1 MVGESEV
8 STGGM
13 YGWVKEGVLE
23 IPSLFVDMESVRQL
37 GSPLLWVRDGQ
48 DIKIEFLS
56 YSSVD
61 RVCHE
66 GKGADC
72 FFMYTC
78 LFAEIGIRFPFTEFE
93 CAVLRQLNYAPS
105 QIHPNSWGFIR
116 AFEVLME
123 YLQEEPSLGLF
134 FFLFQAKGVDRGV
147 WVTLSSHQGRTVF
160 SLFKATYKDFKK
172 FYVKVRSP
180 EDAIPFFLNENLLEK
195 FPLYWKRNPV
205 QCLGVEELS
214 ERDACMCEFL
224 FENLKGG
231 KILTTS
237 VLLKWDSNRGAVVK
251 YLDTKVPD
259 CSTAGLKSFFKQ
271 RAEREVSTSHVVKVE
286 HGSEV
291 NKPVEK
297 RKPISLKRMRTEEVS
312 GKRVID
318 LTEGRCCGRDV
329 VLEKVVKFSRSQQG
343 LHGFDESDSLSS
355 LWSERYPFSIV
366 ADEHFQSKADVDL
379 LKKTGKVAAARY
391 VPVQAARL
399 MCISW
404 GLELQALEEESS
416 QKSKKADVL
425 ELEKKLRFA
434 TEQVGLKE
442 KENRLLKE
450 ENDELRVKIAKLS
463 KDKKDLESRVV
474 EVCGERKEAEVSK
487 KAHGFEMFA
496 AAWDMA
502 KAQIELLVPGAD
514 LEKMDPVKVVYK
526 GELVDD
532 DQVPAEGSDDHNP
545 AE

>member
-8 STGGM
+8 STGGL
-13 YGWVKEGVLE
+13 YVWVKEGVLE
-23 IPSLFVDMESVRQL
+23 IPSLFVDAESVEQL
-37 GSPLLWVRDGQ
+37 GSPLLWVQSGQ
-48 DIKIEFLS
+48 EIKIEFLPC
-56 YSSVD
+56 SSLD

-66 GKGADC
+66 GKGADW

-78 LFAEIGIRFPFTEFE
+78 VFAEIGVRFSFTEFE
-93 CAVLRQLNYAPS
+93 CVVLMQLNCAPS
-105 QIHPNSWGFIR
+105 QIHPNSWAFIR

-160 SLFKATYKDFKK
+160 SLFKATYRDFKK

-180 EDAIPFFLNENLLEK
+180 EDAIPFFLDENLSEK
-195 FPLYWKRNPV
+195 FPLYWKRNPI

-214 ERDACMCEFL
+214 ERDAGLCEFL

-237 VLLKWDSNRGAVVK
+237 ELLKWDSNRGAVVK
-251 YLDTKVPD
+251 YLETKVLD

-286 HGSEV
+286 QGSEV
-291 NKPVEK
+291 NKPSE
-297 RKPISLKRMRTEEVS
+297 RREPISLKRMRTEDVS

-318 LTEGRCCGRDV
+318 LTEGRCCGKDV
-329 VLEKVVKFSRSQQG
+329 ELEAVVEFSRNQQG

-355 LWSERYPFSIV
+355 LWSERYPFSMV
-366 ADEHFQSKADVDL
+366 ADEHFQSKADVEM
-379 LKKTGKVAAARY
+379 LKRTGKVAAARY
-391 VPVQAARL
+391 VQVQAARL
-399 MCISW
+399 MCISR

-416 QKSKKADVL
+416 QKSKRADVL
-425 ELEKKLRFA
+425 ELEKKLWFA

-442 KENRLLKE
+442 RENGLLKE
-450 ENDELRVKIAKLS
+450 ENDGLKVTIAKLS
-463 KDKKDLESRVV
+463 KDKKDLEGRVV
-474 EVCGERKEAEVSK
+474 EDR
-487 KAHGFEMFA
+487 
-496 AAWDMA
+496 A

>member
-8 STGGM
+8 STGGL

-23 IPSLFVDMESVRQL
+23 IPSLFVDTESVEQL
-37 GSPLLWVRDGQ
+37 GLPLLWVRSGQ
-48 DIKIEFLS
+48 EIKIEFLPC
-56 YSSVD
+56 SSHD
-61 RVCHE
+61 
-66 GKGADC
+66 
-72 FFMYTC
+72 T
-78 LFAEIGIRFPFTEFE
+78 
-93 CAVLRQLNYAPS
+93 
-105 QIHPNSWGFIR
+105 IHPNSWAFIR

-123 YLQEEPSLGLF
+123 YLLEEPSLGLF

-160 SLFKATYKDFKK
+160 SLFKATYRDFKK
-172 FYVKVRSP
+172 FYVKVRLP
-180 EDAIPFFLNENLLEK
+180 EDAIPFFLDENLSEK

-214 ERDACMCEFL
+214 ERDAGLCEFL

-237 VLLKWDSNRGAVVK
+237 ELLKCDSNMGTVMK
-251 YLDTKVPD
+251 YLETKIPD

-271 RAEREVSTSHVVKVE
+271 RAEKEVSTSHVVKVE
-286 HGSEV
+286 QGSEV
-291 NKPVEK
+291 NKPAK
-297 RKPISLKRMRTEEVS
+297 RRRPVSLKRMRTEDVS

-318 LTEGRCCGRDV
+318 LTEGRCCGKDV
-329 VLEKVVKFSRSQQG
+329 ELETVVEFSRSQQG

-355 LWSERYPFSIV
+355 LWSERYPFSVV
-366 ADEHFQSKADVDL
+366 ADEHFQSKADVEM
-379 LKKTGKVAAARY
+379 LKRTGKVAAVRY
-391 VPVQAARL
+391 VQVQAARL
-399 MCISW
+399 MCISH

-416 QKSKKADVL
+416 QKSKRADVL

-434 TEQVGLKE
+434 TEQFGLKE
-442 KENRLLKE
+442 RENGLLKE
-450 ENDELRVKIAKLS
+450 ENDGLKVTIVKLS
-463 KDKKDLESRVV
+463 KDKKDLEGKVV
-474 EVCGERKEAEVSK
+474 EVCGEKKEAEVSK
-487 KAHGFEMFA
+487 MDHGFEMFT
-496 AAWDMA
+496 AAWDRA

-545 AE
+545 TE